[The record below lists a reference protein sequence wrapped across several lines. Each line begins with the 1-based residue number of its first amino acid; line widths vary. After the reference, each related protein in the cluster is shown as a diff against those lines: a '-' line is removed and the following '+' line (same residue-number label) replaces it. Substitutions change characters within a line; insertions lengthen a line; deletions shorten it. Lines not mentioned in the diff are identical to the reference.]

1 MGGSRWAAV
10 GDSLARILIA
20 QGADVTREYYFNDHG
35 AQIDRF
41 ARSLIAAH
49 LGRPTPEDGYGGA
62 YISDIAARVTAAYQH
77 DVTALPEDEAQE
89 VFRSLGVELM
99 FGDIKANLHD
109 FGVDFD
115 VYFHEDSLHE
125 SRAVDRAVITHGH
138 SDHARPGHAHVLA
151 TAETLAIMRA
161 RMGEERAE
169 ISEALRDLYD
179 AGTDIITITQYLR
192 PSPRHH
198 PVERWVH
205 PDEFVEL
212 KHEAEALGFLGV
224 LSGPL
229 VRSSYRAGRLYAQS
243 MTARG
248 HVIPEHLAH
257 LAAETA
263 GFSQAV

>member
-1 MGGSRWAAV
+1 MNLEFVSANPTGPIHMGGSRWAAV
-10 GDSLARILIA
+10 GDSLARILIS
-20 QGADVTREYYFNDHG
+20 QGAEVTREYYFNDHG

-125 SRAVDRAVITHGH
+125 SRAVDRAVARLRVVTRDTYANVRGVGAKTRREIT
-138 SDHARPGHAHVLA
+138 S
-151 TAETLAIMRA
+151 
-161 RMGEERAE
+161 
-169 ISEALRDLYD
+169 
-179 AGTDIITITQYLR
+179 
-192 PSPRHH
+192 
-198 PVERWVH
+198 
-205 PDEFVEL
+205 
-212 KHEAEALGFLGV
+212 
-224 LSGPL
+224 
-229 VRSSYRAGRLYAQS
+229 
-243 MTARG
+243 
-248 HVIPEHLAH
+248 
-257 LAAETA
+257 
-263 GFSQAV
+263 AV